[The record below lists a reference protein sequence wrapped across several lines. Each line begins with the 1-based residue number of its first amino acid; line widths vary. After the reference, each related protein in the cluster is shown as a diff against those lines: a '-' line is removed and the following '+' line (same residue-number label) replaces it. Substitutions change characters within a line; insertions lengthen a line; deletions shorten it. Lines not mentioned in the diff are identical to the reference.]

1 MLVGVLFGDS
11 PGNAYNTYAAR
22 YTRGLTRKR
31 KGRTPISS
39 PMSFGGRGVSL
50 SGDDVMLGWS
60 LNPMKAIRSVSSAVA
75 DVGRA
80 TGGVAMTGVRG
91 VKNTAADL
99 VTGTVHVAAQIVRKP
114 TGAALDLVRG
124 TGSAVLSVGRNVGGS
139 SAGILRENMPAIL
152 DAGRAYLGIPPA
164 QPPAFPEPLPVMG
177 GGNKALIYGGAGLG
191 VLVLGVGLIL
201 IMKKK

>member
-11 PGNAYNTYAAR
+11 PGNAQNTYAAR
-22 YTRGLTRKR
+22 YTRNLTRKR

-39 PMSFGGRGVSL
+39 PMSFGGRGVTL
-50 SGDDVMLGWS
+50 SGDDMMLG
-60 LNPMKAIRSVSSAVA
+60 RGFFERQVSRAASGVMS
-75 DVGRA
+75 VGRVVK
-80 TGGVAMTGVRG
+80 GGVEDA
-91 VKNTAADL
+91 

-114 TGAALDLVRG
+114 TGAILDVARG
-124 TGSAVLSVGRNVGGS
+124 TGSAALSVARGVGGS

-164 QPPAFPEPLPVMG
+164 QPPPFPDPIPVMG
-177 GGNKALIYGGAGLG
+177 GSNKALLYGGAGLG
-191 VLVLGVGLIL
+191 ALVLGVGLIL